1 MKKKFI
7 NVIIFIFLLTA
18 LFSCKERGHEPQKS
32 SSAVLKMIE
41 VPSVYST
48 QQARAKFIAE
58 HFWDNTDFSDSAYL
72 NDLNSIRGFYSNYIG
87 HLKLCTPEIAKKSI
101 EKFTDNVLNAV
112 EPLKEFLLNMLEES
126 LYYPNSRI
134 RDEDLYI
141 CVLNTILSDET
152 FSPVLKERYR
162 EQLEVAIKNRPGEL
176 ALDFRF
182 TTLKGREGSLY
193 GLPKRYTLIM
203 FYEPNCPA
211 CESAIMYLTENP
223 VIRDIYQSINMIAVY
238 TGEDELLWRSSSS
251 KFNNYWIVAYNS
263 CLSITRER
271 LYDRRPSPSFY
282 LLDKERRVILKDA
295 LPQEVVH
302 TISKLT
308 NGTL

>member
-1 MKKKFI
+1 MKNNCYK
-7 NVIIFIFLLTA
+7 VIILIFALTA
-18 LFSCKERGHEPQKS
+18 IFSCKERGDKPQQS

-48 QQARAKFIAE
+48 QQARTKFIAE
-58 HFWDNTDFSDSAYL
+58 HFWDNTDFSDSTYL
-72 NDLNSIRGFYSNYIG
+72 TDLNSIRGFYSNYIG

-101 EKFTDNVLNAV
+101 EKFTNNVLNAV
-112 EPLKEFLLNMLEES
+112 DPLKEFLINMLEES

-141 CVLNTILSDET
+141 CVLNTILSNEA
-152 FSPVLKERYR
+152 FSPLLKERYR
-162 EQLEVAIKNRPGEL
+162 EQLEIALKNRPGEP
-176 ALDFRF
+176 AQDFRF
-182 TTLKGREGSLY
+182 TTIKGGEGSLY

-203 FYEPNCPA
+203 FYEPDCPS
-211 CESAIMYLTENP
+211 CESALLYLSENP
-223 VIRDIYQSINMIAVY
+223 VIKEASKSFNLLAVY
-238 TGEDELLWRSSSS
+238 TGEDESLWRLSSS

-263 CLSITRER
+263 CFSITIER

-295 LPQEVVH
+295 LPQDVVQ
-302 TISKLT
+302 TISEL
-308 NGTL
+308 L